1 MGGRGQHFLNP
12 KSGSRLYESIDVENT
27 RIPKHQLQGLAFER
41 YDAWLA
47 ARKDFKNTPEM
58 REPKM
63 TKRQSEIYEAMQNGD
78 YSGLDKANKDTFKTI
93 EQMVAHDLYEN
104 LRAVTKSSYS
114 LEGDYYTW
122 KDGRRI
128 ENSYNFPQ
136 TYKRYRETEK
146 MSNEVFSRS
155 LKRGY
160 HHM

>member
-1 MGGRGQHFLNP
+1 MGGRGADSSLP
-12 KSGSRLYESIDVENT
+12 KGGSRLFKSIDVEKT
-27 RIPKHQLQGLAFER
+27 RIPKKQLEGLSFER

-47 ARKDFKNTPEM
+47 ARKDFKYTPEM
-58 REPKM
+58 KEPKM
-63 TKRQSEIYEAMQNGD
+63 TKRQSEIYDAMKYGD

-128 ENSYNFPQ
+128 EDPYNFPQ
-136 TYKRYRETEK
+136 TYKRYKEVEK
-146 MSNEVFSRS
+146 ISNEVFSRS